1 MTVDIGK
8 VAVIGLGLIGGSFAA
23 ASRAS
28 GVVSHVAGYAP
39 GSDGDVALALG
50 HVDSV
55 SGSIEEAVTG
65 ADLVVVATPVTV
77 VDAVF
82 AAVCPALPSHTI
94 VTDCA
99 STKLTVV
106 ASARRHLGSAFD
118 RYVPGHPIAG
128 SERSGPAAAR
138 ADLFRG
144 RPWLFC
150 PVNDAQRMHLSM
162 LQALVE
168 RFGARADVIDA
179 GQHDAV
185 FAEYSHAPH
194 AIVFALCLAVARGPW
209 SGKLTELAGAGLRD
223 TTRIGASSPALWADI
238 LLDNAANSE
247 RSMARFDDAL
257 GQIRAA
263 VQAGDR
269 EQLMRLFDQ
278 ASGWRAAL
286 PALPAAPAAGLASR
300 PEIDPESAQRD

>member
-1 MTVDIGK
+1 MTEGIGR

-28 GVVSHVAGYAP
+28 GIVSHVTGYAP
-39 GSDGDVALALG
+39 GSDGDAALALG

-55 SGSIEEAVTG
+55 SASIARAVAD

-82 AAVCPALPSHTI
+82 AAIAPALPAKAI

-106 ASARRHLGSAFD
+106 ASARRHLGDAFD

-128 SERSGPAAAR
+128 SERSGPAAAS
-138 ADLFRG
+138 ANLFKG

-150 PVNDAQRMHLSM
+150 PVNDAQRLHLPV
-162 LQALVE
+162 LQVLVE
-168 RFGARADVIDA
+168 RFGARADVIDTD
-179 GQHDAV
+179 QHDAV

-257 GQIRAA
+257 DQIRAA
-263 VQAGDR
+263 VQTGDR
-269 EQLMRLFDQ
+269 DQLIHLFDQ
-278 ASGWRAAL
+278 ASDWRASL
-286 PALPAAPAAGLASR
+286 STVPASPAVATAGRAAT
-300 PEIDPESAQRD
+300 DP